1 MRNRIAGLVLLSL
14 VAAGSQAWAEAYLD
28 LYAGPS
34 FTDSSRVEI
43 KSDAA
48 VTDREVSFSQNTT
61 YGLRSGYWFSGAP
74 WVGVGGDVNFMRA
87 KGDKAKFD
95 LFCLTPMAMFRLPL
109 LKSEEIPQGVLQPYA
124 GLGPS
129 LAVYTYASADL
140 GPPTNNIN
148 GSNASLGLQIP
159 AGMALQLSKHVALFA
174 EYRFDWYKVV
184 IMESNHTIFGTNHD
198 VANKL
203 TAALD
208 IHNALFG
215 VSFRF

>member
-1 MRNRIAGLVLLSL
+1 MRIIIAGALMTVFT
-14 VAAGSQAWAEAYLD
+14 VTGSQAWAEAYLD

-43 KSDAA
+43 KSNVAI
-48 VTDREVSFSQNTT
+48 TDREVSFEHDTT
-61 YGLRSGYWFSGAP
+61 YGLRSGYWFRDKP
-74 WVGVGGDVNFMRA
+74 WIGVGGDVNFMRA

-95 LFCLTPMAMFRLPL
+95 IFSLTPMAMFRLPL
-109 LKSEEIPQGVLQPYA
+109 LTSEEIPQGTLQPYA

-129 LAVYTYASADL
+129 LGMYTYASADF

-148 GSNASLGLQIP
+148 GANVSLGLQIP
-159 AGMALQLSKHVALFA
+159 AGIALQLSKHVALFA
-174 EYRFDWYKVV
+174 EYRFAWYKV
-184 IMESNHTIFGTNHD
+184 IEMHHITTFDTNNE
-198 VANKL
+198 ANKL

-215 VSFRF
+215 ISFRF